1 MAFTFQIN
9 NDVEFNHNQAFLKKA
24 QQLTPTIQHTKVTPV
39 ALVKTV
45 KDDHK
50 LNSTGIKKIDAVEN
64 LPKHLMKR
72 DDHITLDFGNHYVGY
87 FKINIHHVGSPQDAP
102 LTIKLK
108 FAEVPA
114 ELVYDSA
121 DYDGWLSKSWIQ
133 EEIIHLDHLPVGLKL
148 PRRYAFRYVDLKVI
162 DTSPKWS
169 TSFDNAEVTAVSSVA
184 TPQLPKLADPEL
196 QSIYNV
202 SVKTLQDCMQTV
214 FEDGPK
220 RDQRLWLGDL
230 RLQALANYA
239 TFHNDDLVK
248 RCLYLFAGM
257 TAKDGRIPANVFT
270 NGEPQPDDTFLLDYG
285 LFFTSTLN
293 DYVVE
298 TNDIS
303 TLRELYPVAKK
314 QILVAL
320 HSIKDGHYQF
330 YDNYPVF
337 VDWSNDFDKT
347 TAGQAIL
354 IYTFKQFVSLAQRLN
369 ETADVQKISAV
380 IKQLSES
387 AIHDLFDS
395 QQKLFVS
402 GPDKE
407 VNIASQVWMVL
418 AQVVTGSQAATV
430 MQAAKQK
437 LFPITGIAT
446 PYMYHHITEAFFC
459 AGLKDDGIELLKNYW
474 GKMIKLGADTYWEA
488 FEPENPDYSPYG
500 SPIVSSYCH
509 AWGCTPAYLIKKYL
523 AN

>member
-24 QQLTPTIQHTKVTPV
+24 QQLTPTIKRTKVDPV
-39 ALVKTV
+39 ALVETV

-50 LNSTGIKKIDAVEN
+50 LNSIGIKKIDAVEN

-72 DDHITLDFGNHYVGY
+72 DDHVTLDFGNHYVGY
-87 FKINIHHVGSPQDAP
+87 FKINIQHVGSPQDAP
-102 LTIKLK
+102 LTLKLK

-121 DYDGWLSKSWIQ
+121 NYDGWLSKSWIQ
-133 EEIIHLDHLPVGLKL
+133 EEVIHIDHLPVELKL

-169 TSFDNAEVTAVSSVA
+169 ASFDNAEVTAVSSVT

-202 SVKTLQDCMQTV
+202 SVKTLQDCMQAV

-293 DYVVE
+293 DYVAA

-303 TLRELYPVAKK
+303 ILQDLYPVAKK
-314 QILVAL
+314 QILVAIQ
-320 HSIKDGHYQF
+320 SIKDGHYQF
-330 YDNYPVF
+330 DDNYPVF

-369 ETADVQKISAV
+369 ETADVMKISAV
-380 IKQLSES
+380 IKQLSDS
-387 AIHDLFDS
+387 AMHDLFDP

-402 GPDKE
+402 GPHKE

-430 MQAAKQK
+430 MKTAKQK

-459 AGLKDDGIELLKNYW
+459 AGLKDDGTELLKNYW

-488 FEPENPDYSPYG
+488 FEPEDPDYSPYG

-523 AN
+523 VN

>member
-1 MAFTFQIN
+1 M
-9 NDVEFNHNQAFLKKA
+9 QA
-24 QQLTPTIQHTKVTPV
+24 
-39 ALVKTV
+39 
-45 KDDHK
+45 
-50 LNSTGIKKIDAVEN
+50 
-64 LPKHLMKR
+64 
-72 DDHITLDFGNHYVGY
+72 
-87 FKINIHHVGSPQDAP
+87 
-102 LTIKLK
+102 
-108 FAEVPA
+108 
-114 ELVYDSA
+114 
-121 DYDGWLSKSWIQ
+121 
-133 EEIIHLDHLPVGLKL
+133 
-148 PRRYAFRYVDLKVI
+148 
-162 DTSPKWS
+162 
-169 TSFDNAEVTAVSSVA
+169 
-184 TPQLPKLADPEL
+184 
-196 QSIYNV
+196 
-202 SVKTLQDCMQTV
+202 V

-293 DYVVE
+293 DYVAA

-303 TLRELYPVAKK
+303 ILQDLYPVAKK
-314 QILVAL
+314 QILVAIQ
-320 HSIKDGHYQF
+320 SIKDGHYQF
-330 YDNYPVF
+330 DDNYPVF

-369 ETADVQKISAV
+369 ETADVMKISAV
-380 IKQLSES
+380 IKQLSDS
-387 AIHDLFDS
+387 AMHDLFDP

-402 GPDKE
+402 GPHKE

-430 MQAAKQK
+430 MKTAKQK

-459 AGLKDDGIELLKNYW
+459 AGLKDDGTELLKNYW

-488 FEPENPDYSPYG
+488 FEPEDPDYSPYG

-523 AN
+523 VN